1 MRAVASKTV
10 VDTCWAPLRIGVTFM
25 GYEVLSGRGVESGMQ
40 KCRTQVWPSWLA
52 GNLIWPPVNWLVHRH
67 APLDKKTQIIM
78 CVAGGWQCFLSFMA
92 NAGPVPSGDRA
103 PAGTSTTSA
112 AVAKAQSS

>member
-10 VDTCWAPLRIGVTFM
+10 VDTCWAPLRIGVTFI
-25 GYEVLSGRGVESGMQ
+25 GYELLSGRGVESGVQ

-52 GNLIWPPVNWLVHRH
+52 GNLLWPPVNWLVHRH

-78 CVAGGWQCFLSFMA
+78 VVAGGWQCFLSFMA
-92 NAGPVPSGDRA
+92 NAA
-103 PAGTSTTSA
+103 PAPSADRSSADSTVGA
-112 AVAKAQSS
+112 DAKTET